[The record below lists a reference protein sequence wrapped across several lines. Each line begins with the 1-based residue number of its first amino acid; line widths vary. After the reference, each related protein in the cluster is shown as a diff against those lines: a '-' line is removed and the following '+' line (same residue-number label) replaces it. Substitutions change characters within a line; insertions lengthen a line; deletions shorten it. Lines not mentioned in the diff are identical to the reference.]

1 MRQSYG
7 EKRRING
14 GDSYG
19 TWKDG
24 VQLNSERINGRVL
37 TYNHRKG
44 EWK

>member
-1 MRQSYG
+1 MRSYG

-24 VQLNSERINGRVL
+24 VQITPERINGNRL
-37 TYNHRKG
+37 TYDHLKG